1 MTPARA
7 AVGCLLG
14 GIGLLAVIFLVR
26 PLIYTLA
33 PPRGDDAVALVAAGT
48 LTGPTLHTVALV
60 ESHGLDGEV
69 TAPDG
74 HVEVTVVVAPA
85 AGGAFTVV
93 NASSPV
99 EEDCPIEVL
108 EGALVDCAGRR
119 WGADGAPLGAGVPPL
134 QRFAA
139 HVESGVIVADM
150 TRPLDAADG

>member
-1 MTPARA
+1 MTPGRT

-14 GIGLLAVIFLVR
+14 GILLLGVIFLVR

-33 PPRGDDAVALVAAGT
+33 PPRGDDAVAIIAAGT
-48 LTGPTLHTVALV
+48 LTGPTMHIVALV

-74 HVEVTVVVAPA
+74 HVEVTLIVAPA
-85 AGGAFTVV
+85 GGGAFTVV
-93 NASSPV
+93 NANSPV
-99 EEDCPIEVL
+99 EEGCPVEVVQ
-108 EGALVDCAGRR
+108 GALVDCGGRR
-119 WGADGAPLGAGVPPL
+119 WGTDGAPLDPGLPAL

-150 TRPLDAADG
+150 SRPLDPADG

>member
-1 MTPARA
+1 MTPART

-48 LTGPTLHTVALV
+48 LTGPTMHTVALV
-60 ESHGLDGEV
+60 EPHGLDGEV

-74 HVEVTVVVAPA
+74 HVEVTVVVSPV

-99 EEDCPIEVL
+99 EEGCPL
-108 EGALVDCAGRR
+108 ELVEGTLVDCAGRR
-119 WGADGAPLGAGVPPL
+119 WGTDGAPLEAGVPPL
-134 QRFAA
+134 QAFAA
-139 HVESGVIVADM
+139 HVESGVVVADM

>member
-1 MTPARA
+1 MMRPIRHIAASPPSAGWRA
-7 AVGCLLG
+7 CCGPRSGCMDT
-14 GIGLLAVIFLVR
+14 R
-26 PLIYTLA
+26 
-33 PPRGDDAVALVAAGT
+33 RSCVAAGT

-99 EEDCPIEVL
+99 EQDCPIEVL
-108 EGALVDCAGRR
+108 EGA
-119 WGADGAPLGAGVPPL
+119 
-134 QRFAA
+134 
-139 HVESGVIVADM
+139 
-150 TRPLDAADG
+150 